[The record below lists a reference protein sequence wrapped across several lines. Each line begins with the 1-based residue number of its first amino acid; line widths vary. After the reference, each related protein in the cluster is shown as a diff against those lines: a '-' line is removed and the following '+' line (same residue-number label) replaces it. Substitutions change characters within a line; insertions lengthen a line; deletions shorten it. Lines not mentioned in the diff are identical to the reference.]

1 MIIGTLRVT
10 LGLPG
15 PRSLKDK
22 RRIVQSLLRRL
33 HNEFAVAASEVDD
46 QDTWGR
52 ATLGI
57 ACVANDGGHADR
69 VLAQVVRYIE
79 REREAVVVDYEIEI
93 R

>member
-1 MIIGTLRVT
+1 MIIGTLRVR
-10 LGLPG
+10 LDLPG
-15 PRSLKDK
+15 PQSLKDK

-33 HNEFAVAASEVDD
+33 HNEFRVATAEVDD
-46 QDTWGR
+46 QNAPGQ

-57 ACVANDGGHADR
+57 ACVTNDGRHADR

-79 REREAVVVDYEIEI
+79 REREAVLADYEVEI

>member
-10 LGLPG
+10 LDLPG
-15 PRSLKDK
+15 PQSLKDK

-33 HNEFAVAASEVDD
+33 HNEFCVAASEVDG
-46 QDTWGR
+46 QDTWGQ

-57 ACVANDGGHADR
+57 ACVANEGRHADR
-69 VLAQVVRYIE
+69 VLSQVVRYIE
-79 REREAVVVDYEIEI
+79 REREAVLVDYEVEI